1 MSAYKHKIIGSLCLL
16 GASLAHA
23 EPSQIFGVEAAVPF
37 LITEPLTTER
47 QRFLSL
53 FDNTVQSYGFENV
66 NPGDSTPLP
75 VLFNGSANN
84 RITATLT
91 GSGTTPSGQAQTVM
105 GEGEVGRF
113 NTTTGGQ
120 NYWRINAS
128 GTAEFSIT
136 FDRSISAFGFYGT
149 DIGDF
154 GGMLSLVL
162 TPADTTLPLES
173 LTIRPESQGSA
184 TNGLAMFYAFADATR
199 AYSKITFVTS
209 GTLSDG
215 AAEDFF
221 GFDDFI
227 VADSGQFLTTPP
239 TPPGV
244 PEPGSLALVG
254 LALFAAGYARKSRK
268 AA

>member
-1 MSAYKHKIIGSLCLL
+1 MSAYQHKIVGLSCLL
-16 GASLAHA
+16 GASWAHA
-23 EPSQIFGVEAAVPF
+23 APAQIFSVQAATPF
-37 LITEPLTTER
+37 AITEPLTTER

-66 NPGDSTPLP
+66 DPGQTTPLP
-75 VLFNGSANN
+75 VAFTGSANN
-84 RITATLT
+84 LITATLT
-91 GSGTTPSGQAQTVM
+91 GSGTTPTGQAQSVM
-105 GEGEVGRF
+105 GESEAGRF
-113 NTTTGGQ
+113 NTTTGGL

-128 GTAEFSIT
+128 GTGEFSIT
-136 FDRSISAFGFYGT
+136 FDRNISAFGFYGS

-173 LTIRPESQGSA
+173 ITVRPETQGSA
-184 TNGLAMFYAFADATR
+184 TNGLAMFYAFADASR
-199 AYSKITFVTS
+199 SYSKITFVTS

-254 LALFAAGYARKSRK
+254 LALFAAGYARKTRK
-268 AA
+268 AS